1 MAFSF
6 YLDIIYYMSSITSR
20 GRYFLIVYIYK
31 DRVHT
36 RGSHIMCFQT
46 LGYVKL
52 LSQIFDFIVKLVEI
66 VLKISVRVWI

>member
-1 MAFSF
+1 
-6 YLDIIYYMSSITSR
+6 
-20 GRYFLIVYIYK
+20 
-31 DRVHT
+31 
-36 RGSHIMCFQT
+36 MCFQT